1 MRLQRLTVNDFA
13 TFENPGVQSQQLVWT
28 RNAPEARITMT
39 RVTMQPRASTPRHSH
54 PASKQTWVVE
64 QGTATLLLAQGETA
78 PVEAGDV
85 IRTPPGETHGLTN
98 TGAETFVYPTAT
110 TPPVDLTASY
120 KDTKSRT
127 NNAFPCSGNIRIG
140 SISISIRRKQRLAS
154 SLTSSLTTARSSP
167 TRVV

>member
-1 MRLQRLTVNDFA
+1 MRLQRLNVNDFT

-39 RVTMQPRASTPRHSH
+39 RGTMQPRATTPRHSH
-54 PASKQTWVVE
+54 PASEQTWVVE

-98 TGAETFVYPTAT
+98 TGVETFVYPTAT
-110 TPPVDLTASY
+110 TPPVDLTAS
-120 KDTKSRT
+120 
-127 NNAFPCSGNIRIG
+127 
-140 SISISIRRKQRLAS
+140 
-154 SLTSSLTTARSSP
+154 
-167 TRVV
+167 